1 MEKYKNKF
9 NISVIRHDIIFL
21 IYNVHDYSI
30 YFFINVDHIIIIFLW
45 IAFSILFQPF
55 LSAIK
60 YALRYFWLSNI

>member
-30 YFFINVDHIIIIFLW
+30 YFFINVDHIIIIFL
-45 IAFSILFQPF
+45 
-55 LSAIK
+55 
-60 YALRYFWLSNI
+60 